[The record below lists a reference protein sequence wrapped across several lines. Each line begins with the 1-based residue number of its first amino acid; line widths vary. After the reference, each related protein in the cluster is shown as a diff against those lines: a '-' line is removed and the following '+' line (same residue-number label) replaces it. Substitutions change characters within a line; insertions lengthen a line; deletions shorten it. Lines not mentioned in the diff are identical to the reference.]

1 MTAPFDDLDPS
12 PDLSDLKPIVRRAP
26 ARAMPMRLSIVLR
39 AIFAVLAL
47 GAIGVF
53 AIPARAEA
61 PMRLRGD
68 VTARGD
74 VLTLGD
80 LVENAPEAALKRPMF
95 RAPALGATG
104 TIQARRIV
112 EAVAAAGLG
121 PVETGGRAQ
130 ISVLRAARRVAA
142 PEIEAALKR
151 SLETTFAID
160 AKLLAIRLDGEAPVL
175 LAPLDLDGQAA
186 ALDLSYDP
194 RTRRVAA
201 LISLGERQASLRVS
215 GVAVELREVVVLN
228 RALARGDRVTEADLA
243 LERRPREGTPPDA
256 LTVPSPGEVAQR
268 SLSAGTVLRAGDT
281 APPELVA
288 RGEMVT
294 LVYDAPGISLSIR
307 GISNDAGRLGA
318 TVSVL
323 NATSKKVVQG
333 TVVGPARVAVGPAAP
348 QRQASAA
355 ANPMIR

>member
-1 MTAPFDDLDPS
+1 MSAPFADADPL
-12 PDLSDLKPIVRRAP
+12 PDLSDLTPMVRRLP
-26 ARAMPMRLSIVLR
+26 ARAVPMRLSIVLR
-39 AIFAVLAL
+39 AIFSVLAL
-47 GAIGVF
+47 GAIGMF
-53 AIPARAEA
+53 ASPARAEA

-80 LVENAPEAALKRPMF
+80 LVENAPDSARARPLF

-121 PVETGGRAQ
+121 PVETGGRGQ

-151 SLETTFAID
+151 SLETPFAID
-160 AKLLAIRLDGEAPVL
+160 AKLRAIRLDGEAPVL
-175 LAPLDLDGQAA
+175 LAPLDLAGQAT
-186 ALDLSYDP
+186 ALAVSYDP
-194 RTRRVAA
+194 RPRRVAA

-228 RALARGDRVTEADLA
+228 RALARGDRVAEADLA

-294 LVYDAPGISLSIR
+294 LVYDAPGISLSMR

>member
-1 MTAPFDDLDPS
+1 
-12 PDLSDLKPIVRRAP
+12 
-26 ARAMPMRLSIVLR
+26 
-39 AIFAVLAL
+39 
-47 GAIGVF
+47 
-53 AIPARAEA
+53 
-61 PMRLRGD
+61 MRLRGD

-80 LVENAPEAALKRPMF
+80 LVENAPDAAVKRPLF
-95 RAPALGATG
+95 RAPALGAAG

-121 PVETGGRAQ
+121 SVETGGRAQ
-130 ISVLRAARRVAA
+130 VNVLRAARRVTA

-151 SLETTFAID
+151 ALETTFALD
-160 AKLLAIRLDGEAPVL
+160 PKLLAIRLDGDAPVL

-201 LISLGERQASLRVS
+201 LVSLGERQASLRVS

-228 RALARGDRVTEADLA
+228 RALARGDRVAEADLA
-243 LERRPREGTPPDA
+243 LERRPREGLPADA
-256 LTVPSPGEVAQR
+256 VTVPSPGEVAQR
-268 SLSAGTVLRAGDT
+268 ALSAGTVLRAGDT
-281 APPELVA
+281 APPDLVA

-307 GISNDAGRLGA
+307 GISNEAGRLGA

-333 TVVGPARVAVGPAAP
+333 TVVGPARVAVGPTPP

-355 ANPMIR
+355 ASATIR

>member
-1 MTAPFDDLDPS
+1 MSALFEDAEFSADLA
-12 PDLSDLKPIVRRAP
+12 DLRPIVRRAP
-26 ARAMPMRLSIVLR
+26 ARAVPMRLSIVLR
-39 AIFAVLAL
+39 AVFALLAL
-47 GAIGVF
+47 ALVGAF
-53 AIPARAEA
+53 AAPARAEGA
-61 PMRLRGD
+61 MRLRGD

-80 LVENAPEAALKRPMF
+80 LVENAPESALKRPLF

-112 EAVAAAGLG
+112 EAVEAAGLG

-130 ISVLRAARRVAA
+130 ISVLRAARRVTA

-151 SLETTFAID
+151 ALETAFALD
-160 AKLLAIRLDGEAPVL
+160 PKLLAIRLDGEAPVL
-175 LAPLDLDGQAA
+175 LAPLDLDGQAV

-201 LISLGERQASLRVS
+201 LVSLGERQASLRVS

-228 RALARGDRVTEADLA
+228 RALTRGERVTESDLG

-268 SLSAGTVLRAGDT
+268 SISAGTVLRAGDT

-294 LVYDAPGISLSIR
+294 LVYDAPGISLSMR

-355 ANPMIR
+355 TATIR